1 VMGGQ
6 ESFQGEL
13 RRGMQQ
19 TLRRLKVD
27 AEA

>member
-1 VMGGQ
+1 MGGQ
-6 ESFQGEL
+6 RSFQGEL
-13 RRGMQQ
+13 RSGMQQ